1 MSFIPYQSNP
11 QFVLPPRVG
20 DFIPQ
25 DDLCWVTADLVDM
38 LDLSGIK
45 GKYSDYGTD
54 AYHPGMLLKLVL
66 YGVAT
71 GNRSSRRLARLAA
84 YDVRGIM
91 LCGGLRPAWRTVNR
105 FITDNYDEVSGL
117 FCQVLK
123 ICKELGM
130 VGFGHLTLDGTKVK
144 AAASKNK
151 NKTLDRLEK
160 DLAKLKEEIGKA
172 LAEIPANDERETDDD
187 EPPEELKDKARRKAK
202 IEHAIAELKA
212 RKNEGPASKATPR
225 YNETDPDSRLMK
237 TSRNGYQQ
245 CYNHQIAVD
254 TKDMVI
260 TAYNTTDEASDINQ
274 MQPVLKAS
282 EANTGKKHEAVSA
295 DTGYFAGENLDYL
308 KHEEIDGYICPE
320 REAGKYHKSK
330 FSNDEQRGL
339 YVCPAGRELY
349 YVETKKKQAG
359 KDVRVYSGDCS
370 GCPHQK
376 ACVKSKTGNRQ
387 VERDQYD
394 HLREEMRAKLQTDR
408 GQETYGKRK
417 ETVEPVIGQIKM
429 REDFT
434 QHYRKRREAADAE
447 YGLVCLAHNLKRIWH
462 KFKDCQGARAALNG
476 LAVLECSR

>member
-11 QFVLPPRVG
+11 RFVLPPRVG

-25 DDLCWVTADLVDM
+25 DDLCWVTAEVVDM

-54 AYHPGMLLKLVL
+54 GYHPGMLLKLIF

-71 GNRSSRRLARLAA
+71 GNRSSRKLARLAA
-84 YDVRGIM
+84 FDVRGIM
-91 LCGGLRPAWRTVNR
+91 LCGGLRPSWRTINR
-105 FITDNYDEVSGL
+105 FISDNYGEVSGL

-144 AAASKNK
+144 AAASKKK
-151 NKTLDRLEK
+151 NMTLDRLEK
-160 DLAKLKEEIGKA
+160 DLAELKKEIGEA
-172 LAEIPANDERETDDD
+172 LAEIRANDEQETDVELPDG
-187 EPPEELKDKARRKAK
+187 LKDKAKRKAK
-202 IEHAIAELKA
+202 IERAIAELKA
-212 RKNEGPASKATPR
+212 RKEEEPDSQATPR
-225 YNETDPDSRLMK
+225 YNMTDPDSRLMK

-254 TKDMVI
+254 TENMVI
-260 TAYNTTDEASDINQ
+260 TAYGTSQDASDINQ

-308 KHEEIDGYICPE
+308 KHEGIDGYICPE
-320 REAGKYHKSK
+320 RDAGEYHKSK
-330 FSNDEQRGL
+330 FSYDEERDL
-339 YVCPAGRELY
+339 YVCPAGRELT

-394 HLREEMRAKLQTDR
+394 HLREEMREKLQTDR
-408 GQETYGKRK
+408 GQEMYGKRK

-429 REDFT
+429 HEDFT
-434 QHYRKRREAADAE
+434 RHYRKGREAVDAE
-447 YGLVCLAHNLKRIWH
+447 YGLTCLAHNLKRIWH
-462 KFKDCQGARAALNG
+462 KFKDCQGVRAALNG
-476 LAVLECSR
+476 LAALEYSR